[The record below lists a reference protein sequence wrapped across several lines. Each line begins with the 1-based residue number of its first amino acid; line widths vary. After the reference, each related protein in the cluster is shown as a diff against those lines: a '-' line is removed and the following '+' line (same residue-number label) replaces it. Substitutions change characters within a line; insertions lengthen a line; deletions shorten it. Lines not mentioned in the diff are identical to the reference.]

1 MEIVPMKPSDSAAAK
16 SPLSARRIAL
26 LATTIAG
33 LGAAAVFAGPDVNLS
48 AVYPTAHAQNLSEQA
63 QKLPAPQGFADIV
76 AKVKPAVIS
85 VRVKIEGDNTAS
97 VASNDQIPPDLRD
110 FFRRFGMPGMPD
122 SMPHGRGGHG
132 GVVLGQ
138 GSGFFISPDGYAVTN
153 NHVVEN
159 AESVQVTTDDGKNFK
174 AKVIGTDPR
183 TDLALI
189 KIEGSGPFPYV
200 QLADKP
206 PRIGDWV
213 LAIGNPFGLSS
224 TVTAGIISARGR
236 DINTSPYDD
245 FLQIDA
251 PVNKGNSGGP
261 AFDVEGKVV
270 GVNTAIYSPSG
281 GSVGIAFAIPSD
293 TVKSVVAQLKEHG
306 SVTRGWLGV
315 QIQTVTPEIAD
326 SLGLKK
332 SQGALVAEPQP
343 NSPAAKAGI
352 KAGDVIT
359 QVNGEPVKDSRELAK
374 KIGAM
379 QPGSK
384 VNLTMLQNGSEKT
397 VTVDLGTLPNTKEA
411 RATPN
416 NENGN
421 SAVDMGKL
429 GLTLAPASRV
439 RGAGDKGVVVTGVDS
454 SGVAAEHGFSQGD
467 VIVSVNGK
475 EVTSPAE
482 VRSEIGKARQ
492 EGRKN
497 VLMHVKSGDNMRFV
511 ALPIG
516 QG

>member
-1 MEIVPMKPSDSAAAK
+1 
-16 SPLSARRIAL
+16 
-26 LATTIAG
+26 
-33 LGAAAVFAGPDVNLS
+33 
-48 AVYPTAHAQNLSEQA
+48 
-63 QKLPAPQGFADIV
+63 
-76 AKVKPAVIS
+76 
-85 VRVKIEGDNTAS
+85 
-97 VASNDQIPPDLRD
+97 
-110 FFRRFGMPGMPD
+110 
-122 SMPHGRGGHG
+122 
-132 GVVLGQ
+132 
-138 GSGFFISPDGYAVTN
+138 
-153 NHVVEN
+153 
-159 AESVQVTTDDGKNFK
+159 
-174 AKVIGTDPR
+174 
-183 TDLALI
+183 
-189 KIEGSGPFPYV
+189 V
-200 QLADKP
+200 QLEDKA

-236 DINTSPYDD
+236 DINSSPYDD

-261 AFDVEGKVV
+261 AFDVDGKVV

-293 TVKSVVAQLKEHG
+293 TVKSVIAQLKEHG

-332 SQGALVAEPQP
+332 SQGALVAEPQA

-374 KIGAM
+374 KIGSM

-384 VNLTMLQNGSEKT
+384 VNLTVLQNGAEKAI
-397 VTVDLGTLPNTKEA
+397 TVDLGTLPATKEA

-416 NENGN
+416 NDNGN
-421 SAVDMGKL
+421 SAMDMGKL

-475 EVTSPAE
+475 EVSTPGD
-482 VRSEIGKARQ
+482 VRSEIGKARH

-511 ALPIG
+511 PLPIG